1 MDQLIS
7 QTKTLGLFIS
17 FKPNTLSLS
26 ISLSVGNTILYSRRN
41 YVYIYKILTS
51 KFSFLYLIIT
61 LNNDILF

>member
-7 QTKTLGLFIS
+7 QTKTLSLFIS

-41 YVYIYKILTS
+41 YVYS
-51 KFSFLYLIIT
+51 
-61 LNNDILF
+61 